1 MTFPNFP
8 NKYNKKTVV
17 QAKDFWKYK
26 KELGIFPEIEPPKGV
41 IICYSPTILNY
52 IVEHYSFTQVDNV
65 HANRFY
71 LLNDTNNKIAVCGTI
86 GVGAPVVGI
95 LLEELNAFG
104 VKFFISIGT
113 AGSLQK
119 NLQLGSHIICTRAI
133 RDEGTSH
140 HYAIS
145 EKYSYP
151 SRDLTEKLIELAKDM
166 NINYHTGTSWT
177 TDAPYRETLAEII
190 HYRGEGVLTVEME
203 AAAIFVIAKYLNIE
217 AGAIFTISDY
227 LTEENWE
234 LHFHLTEKHLHT
246 LFTLAKKTLSS
257 LLL

>member
-8 NKYNKKTVV
+8 NKHREKAVV
-17 QAKDFWKYK
+17 QAENFWKYK
-26 KELGIFPEIEPPKGV
+26 KELGIYPDIEPPEGV

-52 IVEHYSFTQVDNV
+52 IVENYSLTQVDNV

-71 LLNDTNNKIAVCGTI
+71 FLNDSNNKIAICGTI
-86 GVGAPVVGI
+86 GIGAPVVGI

-104 VKFFISIGT
+104 IKSFVSIGT

-119 NLQLGSHIICTRAI
+119 KLQLGSHIICTRAI

-140 HYAIS
+140 HYALS
-145 EKYSYP
+145 EKYSHP
-151 SRDLTEKLIELAKDM
+151 SPDLTEKLIEIAKDM
-166 NINYHTGTSWT
+166 KLNYHTGTSWT
-177 TDAPYRETLAEII
+177 TDAPYRETIAELK
-190 HYRGEGVLTVEME
+190 HYRDEGVLTVEME

-234 LHFHLTEKHLHT
+234 LHFHLTEEHLHT

>member
-8 NKYNKKTVV
+8 NKHSERTFV

-26 KELGIFPEIEPPKGV
+26 KEIGIFPDIEPPEGV

-52 IVEHYSFTQVDNV
+52 VVEHYSLTKVDNV

-71 LLNDTNNKIAVCGTI
+71 LLNDSDKKIAICGTI
-86 GVGAPVVGI
+86 GIGAPVVGI
-95 LLEELNAFG
+95 LLEELHAFG
-104 VKFFISIGT
+104 TNYFISIGT

-140 HYAIS
+140 HYATS

-151 SRDLTEKLIELAKDM
+151 SNSLTEKMIELAKEM
-166 NINYHTGTSWT
+166 NINYHAGTSWT
-177 TDAPYRETLAEII
+177 TDAPYRETLAEIK

-203 AAAIFVIAKYLNIE
+203 AAAIFVIAKYLNVE

-234 LHFHLTEKHLHT
+234 LHFHLTEEHLHT